1 MIKVPV
7 FDSSGKSLED
17 VSVPEERFGGEV
29 RRELLRDAII
39 MHEANHRRGTASTKT
54 RGEVRGGGRKPWKQ
68 KHTGRARAGDIRSPI
83 WRGGGV
89 VFGPRPRDY
98 SFSIHR
104 KAKKRALQ
112 SAILSRL
119 LDNEIILIDKLELDS
134 PSTKKLASILKC
146 LEIRESCLIVIQEFD
161 ETIWK
166 SCRNINNVKLRV
178 AADLNAYDVVKY
190 KKLLIVKDVLG
201 NLNLEK
207 LARD

>member
-1 MIKVPV
+1 MINVPV
-7 FDSSGKSLED
+7 FDSNGSPLED
-17 VSVPEERFGGEV
+17 VSLPEERFGGKV

-104 KAKKRALQ
+104 KAKKVALQ
-112 SAILSRL
+112 SAILSKL
-119 LDNEIILIDKLELDS
+119 IDNEVILIDKLGLDS
-134 PSTKKLASILKC
+134 PSTKKLASLLKS
-146 LEIRESCLIVIQEFD
+146 LEIRESCLIVMQEFN
-161 ETIWK
+161 EAVWK
-166 SCRNINNVKLRV
+166 SCRNIYNVKLRV
-178 AADLNAYDVVKY
+178 ASDLNAYDVVKY
-190 KKLLIVKDVLG
+190 KKLLIVKDVLE
-201 NLNLEK
+201 NLRFE
-207 LARD
+207 

>member
-7 FDSSGKSLED
+7 FDNSGKPLES
-17 VSVPEERFGGEV
+17 VSFPEERFGGMV

-54 RGEVRGGGRKPWKQ
+54 RGEVKGGGRKPWKQ

-83 WRGGGV
+83 WKGGGV

-104 KAKKRALQ
+104 KAKKVALQ

-119 LDNEIILIDKLELDS
+119 IDNEVVLIDKLALDS
-134 PSTKKLASILKC
+134 PSTKKLANLLKC
-146 LEIRESCLIVIQEFD
+146 LEIRESCLIVMQEFN
-161 ETIWK
+161 EAVWK
-166 SCRNINNVKLRV
+166 SCRNIYNVKLRV
-178 AADLNAYDVVKY
+178 ASDLNAYDVVKY
-190 KKLLIVKDVLG
+190 KKLLIVKDVLE
-201 NLNLEK
+201 NLRFE
-207 LARD
+207 

>member
-17 VSVPEERFGGEV
+17 VSLSEERFGGKV
-29 RRELLRDAII
+29 RRQLLRDAII

-54 RGEVRGGGRKPWKQ
+54 RGEVKGGGRKPWKQ

-83 WRGGGV
+83 WKGGGV

-104 KAKKRALQ
+104 KAKKIALQ

-119 LDNEIILIDKLELDS
+119 IDNEVILIDKLELDS
-134 PSTKKLASILKC
+134 PSTKKLANILKC
-146 LEIRESCLIVIQEFD
+146 LGIRESCLIVKQEFD

-166 SCRNINNVKLRV
+166 SCRNIYNVKLRV
-178 AADLNAYDVVKY
+178 ASDLNAYDVVKY

-201 NLNLEK
+201 NLKFE
-207 LARD
+207 

>member
-7 FDSSGKSLED
+7 FDNSGKALESVSL
-17 VSVPEERFGGEV
+17 PEERFGGEV

-54 RGEVRGGGRKPWKQ
+54 RGEVKGGGKKPWKQ

-83 WRGGGV
+83 WKGGGV

-98 SFSIHR
+98 SFSMHR
-104 KAKKRALQ
+104 KAKKVALQ

-119 LDNEIILIDKLELDS
+119 IDNEVVLVDKLELDS
-134 PSTKKLASILKC
+134 PSTKKLASLLKC
-146 LEIRESCLIVIQEFD
+146 LEIRESCLIVVQEFN
-161 ETIWK
+161 ETVWK
-166 SCRNINNVKLRV
+166 SCRNIYNVKLRV

-190 KKLLIVKDVLG
+190 KKLLIVKDVLE
-201 NLNLEK
+201 NLKFE
-207 LARD
+207 